1 MRSYEAKDGGRRWI
15 TEIVANSVKFL
26 ERRGSQQN
34 ANSLPTYDEE
44 GNELRKCLSSENDR
58 RRVHG
63 IPRKDR

>member
-1 MRSYEAKDGGRRWI
+1 MQVRSYEAKDGGRRWI

-44 GNELRKCLSSENDR
+44 GNELQE
-58 RRVHG
+58 V
-63 IPRKDR
+63 PF